1 MSGAPA
7 FLSEDEVY
15 RRLDYDGCIAAMR
28 ETMAALSR
36 DPREQPLRQIAQLGS
51 GRMFGLM
58 PGLLPEASE
67 FGAKLVSVFPDPAS
81 PGRSAHR
88 GVVVLFDG
96 EGGEVACVA
105 DAGAVT
111 HVRTGCASAAATDAL
126 ARPDARSLAIFG
138 YGAQARSHLHAIT
151 RVRLIER
158 IGIWGRDGEAAERL
172 AREAAAELGVEA
184 HGWNDPAA
192 LAAQADI
199 ICTVTSAAEPIL
211 KGEWVGPGTHVNAVG
226 SSFAGPRE
234 IDTRLV
240 AASRYFV
247 DYRRSA
253 LAAAAEFL
261 AAKAEGIVDDD
272 HIIGEIGEVLT
283 GRVEGRRS
291 AEDIT
296 VYKSLGHI
304 AQDLAAVRYALS
316 PSPQS
321 RNSQ

>member
-7 FLSEDEVY
+7 FLSEEEVY
-15 RRLDYDGCIAAMR
+15 SRLDYDGCIAAMR
-28 ETMAALSR
+28 EAMAALSR
-36 DPREQPLRQIAQLGS
+36 DVREQPLRQIAQLGS

-67 FGAKLVSVFPDPAS
+67 FGAKLVSVFPDPAA

-96 EGGEVACVA
+96 ENGEVTCVA

-111 HVRTGCASAAATDAL
+111 HIRTGCASAAATDAL
-126 ARPDARSLAIFG
+126 ARPEANALAIFG
-138 YGAQARSHLHAIT
+138 CGAQARSHLQAIT
-151 RVRLIER
+151 RVRQIER
-158 IGIWGRDGEAAERL
+158 IGIWGRSRDAADRL
-172 AREAAAELGVEA
+172 AREASAELGTEVRA
-184 HGWNDPAA
+184 WDDPAA

-211 KGEWVGPGTHVNAVG
+211 KGEWVRPGSHVNAVG

-234 IDTRLV
+234 IDGALV

-261 AAKAEGIVDDD
+261 AAKAEGLVGDD
-272 HIIGEIGEVLT
+272 HIAGEIGEVLT
-283 GRVEGRRS
+283 GRLEGRRS
-291 AEDIT
+291 DEDIT

-316 PSPQS
+316 NTQPRDCQ
-321 RNSQ
+321 